1 MPRRMA
7 DPPPFASRPVCRI
20 TAALGAIQDIGQI
33 PAGHRRVVPIAGGT
47 VAGPLL
53 RGEILPGGAD
63 WQILAPD
70 GSAAIEARY
79 TIRTADGALVL
90 VHSRGVRNGDPAV
103 LARLLRGEAPDPSE
117 YYFRTL
123 VTLECS
129 APAHAWVNG
138 RLFIAV
144 AAREPAAVVI
154 DLYEVM

>member
-1 MPRRMA
+1 MT
-7 DPPPFASRPVCRI
+7 DPPPFDSRLVCRI
-20 TAALGAIQDIGQI
+20 TAALEEIQDIGPI
-33 PAGHRRVVPIAGGT
+33 PGGHRRVVPIAGGT
-47 VAGPLL
+47 VIGPLL
-53 RGEILPGGAD
+53 NGRILPGGAD

-79 TIRTADGALVL
+79 TICADDGALIL

-103 LARLLRGEAPDPSE
+103 LARLLAGETPNPSE

-129 APAHAWVNG
+129 APAHSWVNG

-144 AAREPAAVVI
+144 AAREPAAVLI
-154 DLYEVM
+154 DLHEVL

>member
-1 MPRRMA
+1 MA

-20 TAALGAIQDIGQI
+20 SATLEPVQDIGNV
-33 PAGHRRVVPIAGGT
+33 PGGHRRVVPIAGGT
-47 VAGPLL
+47 VVGPLL
-53 RGEILPGGAD
+53 NGAIVPGGAD

-79 TIRTADGALVL
+79 TIRAHDGALIL

-103 LARLLRGEAPDPSE
+103 LARLLKGETPDPTE
-117 YYFRTL
+117 YYFRTH

-154 DLYEVM
+154 DLYEVL

>member
-1 MPRRMA
+1 MA

-20 TAALGAIQDIGQI
+20 RATLGEIQDIGHV
-33 PAGHRRVVPIAGGT
+33 PGGHRRVVPIAGGT
-47 VAGPLL
+47 VVGPLL
-53 RGEILPGGAD
+53 NGEIVPGGAD

-79 TIRTADGALVL
+79 TVRAHDGALIL

-103 LARLLRGEAPDPSE
+103 LARLLRGETPDPAE

-129 APAHAWVNG
+129 APEHAWVNG

-154 DLYEVM
+154 DLYEVL